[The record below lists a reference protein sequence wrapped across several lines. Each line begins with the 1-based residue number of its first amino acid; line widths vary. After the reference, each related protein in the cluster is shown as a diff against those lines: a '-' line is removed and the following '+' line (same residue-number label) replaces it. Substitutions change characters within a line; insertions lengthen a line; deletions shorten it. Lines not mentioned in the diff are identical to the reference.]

1 MSDKG
6 LLAFDGTVRS
16 IDKDGRLHLS
26 KTHISKAC
34 VNPYYGEEIPGSE
47 QLGLDKFKVYYL
59 FRDPIELA
67 RAASTFERLPVLSKH
82 IPISADAHKSEFVVG
97 TIGSDVEFND
107 PYLDADVCI
116 WERGAITGIE
126 DESVREFSCA
136 YRYTPV
142 MTPGEYHGQRYDG
155 VMTEI
160 HGNHL
165 ALVEAGRAGSD
176 VLAADEAINTMKTT
190 KLGKALV
197 ITLGGMSP
205 KLAQDS
211 LLGLVG
217 LASKKTFNAEDVSS
231 KLIAMD
237 ATLDPKKLKASFDA
251 LLALD
256 AEKEKPA
263 EDEDDDPAEDEDESE
278 EDKKKRLA
286 KDKLAKDAEEKEKA
300 DKVAKDAEEEKEKK
314 AMDARLDSR
323 VKSIRNDLKE
333 AAQAAKEVSSVVG
346 EVVAQDSA
354 EEIYAFALDQMSVDH
369 KDVKG
374 VPALRALFNLANSQR
389 SVTPAPRLAQDSAK
403 LVTMFPESTR
413 FRSV

>member
-34 VNPYYGEEIPGSE
+34 VNAYYGREVPYAEK
-47 QLGLDKFKVYYL
+47 LGLLPDKIYYFL
-59 FRDPIELA
+59 RDPIELA
-67 RAASTFERLPVLSKH
+67 RAASTFERLPILSKH

-97 TIGSDVEFND
+97 TIGSDVEFNE

-136 YRYTPV
+136 YRWVPV

-176 VLAADEAINTMKTT
+176 VLAADEAINTMTTT

-197 ITLGGMSP
+197 IILGGMSP

-217 LASKKTFNAEDVSS
+217 QASKKTLNAEDVTS

-237 ATLDPKKLKASFDA
+237 AALDPKKLKASFDA

-256 AEKEKPA
+256 AEKDEDKPAKDAEKPA
-263 EDEDDDPAEDEDESE
+263 CDEDDEDDTAEDEDESE

-286 KDKLAKDAEEKEKA
+286 KDAEEK
-300 DKVAKDAEEEKEKK
+300 KEDKK
-314 AMDARLDSR
+314 AMDAAIS
-323 VKSIRNDLKE
+323 SIRRDLKE
-333 AAQAAKEVSSVVG
+333 AAQAAREVSSVVG
-346 EVVAQDSA
+346 EVIAQDSA

-369 KDVKG
+369 KGVKG
-374 VPALRALFNLANSQR
+374 VPALRALFNLAHHR
-389 SVTPAPRLAQDSAK
+389 SVTPAPKIALDSASI
-403 LVTMFPESTR
+403 VTKFPEVTR